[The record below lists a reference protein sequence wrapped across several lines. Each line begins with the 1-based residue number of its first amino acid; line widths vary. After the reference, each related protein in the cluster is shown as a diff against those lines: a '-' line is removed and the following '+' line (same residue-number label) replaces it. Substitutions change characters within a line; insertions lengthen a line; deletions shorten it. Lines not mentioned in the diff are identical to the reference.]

1 VGVAVE
7 RAHAG
12 KHHAAAL
19 KALVPLVI
27 VLALRIRVFGSG
39 EWGRREATEDIFFVG
54 GVILV
59 GFFFVKPDEREA
71 ARTAGGHDAR
81 ALLLRGWSKRRAVV
95 LVDGVRVK
103 VLLHGVSGETQALIG
118 ATSYSQ

>member
-1 VGVAVE
+1 M
-7 RAHAG
+7 
-12 KHHAAAL
+12 
-19 KALVPLVI
+19 
-27 VLALRIRVFGSG
+27 
-39 EWGRREATEDIFFVG
+39 GRREATEDIFFVG